1 MQLDRHSQQACSI
14 SQHFLSPLMHV
25 MQTPLA
31 VISHWQLPQ
40 QKLHWHIVKPF
51 QVQQQLH

>member
-1 MQLDRHSQQACSI
+1 M